1 MAHPMVP
8 LTTEE
13 IERATAAASA
23 QLHGAMFTYCKLLDP
38 PKADVAAWAP
48 GSAALPRVVRLVGQ
62 DDTEDGGFEADVT
75 LGAGADFVDITR
87 IDASG
92 GSAYGAKDFGTAMM
106 ILFGDADWIAALAKR
121 GIKADPEKIQVDPWP
136 AGGFAHKNIP
146 AGHRSMRAICFEK
159 ADQGDNGYAKPI
171 SGVLAHIDIT
181 AKTVVE
187 VEDHGVI
194 SVPQGR
200 EGDRYDGD
208 NGHLPE
214 PRTDL
219 KPIEISQPEG
229 VSFTITEGNRIQWLG
244 WDLRALIDPTHAL
257 ELRQVSLHGRPLLYR
272 MSLADMVVPYGDSDP
287 MHSWKHVLDA
297 TEFGMGTMV
306 GSLELGCDCLG
317 DIHYLDSAQVLP
329 TGDAIAKKNG
339 KCSSSPLLSSLL
351 SSPQDAKAS
360 CLRRRRSL
368 KMLLRSYLHPRGG
381 REHRL
386 APPRR
391 PWWWQLRAPQP
402 AAGRQQLVYR
412 RKLRL

>member
-8 LTTEE
+8 LTTAE

-38 PKADVAAWAP
+38 PKADVAAWTP
-48 GSAALPRVVRLVGQ
+48 GAAALPRVVRLIGQ

-75 LGAGADFVDITR
+75 LAPGGDSVQMNPTAVGEEVAVGAGADFVDITR

-106 ILFGDADWIAALAKR
+106 ILFSDADWIAALAKR

-136 AGGFAHKNIP
+136 AGGFAHKDIP

-159 ADQGDNGYAKPI
+159 ADPGDNGYAKPI

-181 AKTVVE
+181 AKKVVE

-257 ELRQVSLHGRPLLYR
+257 ELRQV
-272 MSLADMVVPYGDSDP
+272 
-287 MHSWKHVLDA
+287 
-297 TEFGMGTMV
+297 
-306 GSLELGCDCLG
+306 
-317 DIHYLDSAQVLP
+317 ILP
-329 TGDAIAKKNG
+329 TAPGDRTKG
-339 KCSSSPLLSSLL
+339 RDLGSWGS
-351 SSPQDAKAS
+351 
-360 CLRRRRSL
+360 RRRF
-368 KMLLRSYLHPRGG
+368 
-381 REHRL
+381 L
-386 APPRR
+386 ALGSGLGLVGTASSRR
-391 PWWWQLRAPQP
+391 
-402 AAGRQQLVYR
+402 
-412 RKLRL
+412 

>member
-23 QLHGAMFTYCKLLDP
+23 QLDGAMFTYCKILDP
-38 PKADVAAWAP
+38 PKADVAAWTP
-48 GSAALPRVVRLVGQ
+48 GSAALPRVVRLIGQ
-62 DDTEDGGFEADVT
+62 DNTEDGGFEADVT
-75 LGAGADFVDITR
+75 LAPGGDSVQMNPTAVVESGEEPVAAAVDAGAFVDITR
-87 IDASG
+87 IDPSG
-92 GSAYGAKDFGTAMM
+92 GSAYGAKDFGTAMR
-106 ILFGDADWIAALAKR
+106 ILFSNADWIAALAKR
-121 GIKADPEKIQVDPWP
+121 GIAADPEKIQVDPWP
-136 AGGFAHKNIP
+136 AGGFAHKDIP

-194 SVPQGR
+194 SVPQGK

-214 PRTDL
+214 ARTDL
-219 KPIEISQPEG
+219 KPIEIRQPEG

-244 WDLRALIDPTHAL
+244 WDLRTQVDPTHAL

-272 MSLADMVVPYGDSDP
+272 MSVADMVVPYGDSDP

-329 TGDAIAKKNG
+329 TGDAINKKNAI
-339 KCSSSPLLSSLL
+339 CIHEE
-351 SSPQDAKAS
+351 DASIAW
-360 CLRRRRSL
+360 R
-368 KMLLRSYLHPRGG
+368 HHDGRGG
-381 REHRL
+381 GDYVRRNRRL
-386 APPRR
+386 VVSS
-391 PWWWQLRAPQP
+391 WFTV
-402 AAGRQQLVYR
+402 GNYDCE
-412 RKLRL
+412 